1 MGAMNTKFHFWLL
14 NTEKWRNQVDCS
26 IGSKLQK
33 NHLNFVQ
40 FFSGKLRFNLI
51 LFEMLKR
58 GT

>member
-40 FFSGKLRFNLI
+40 VSFWKI
-51 LFEMLKR
+51 EV
-58 GT
+58 